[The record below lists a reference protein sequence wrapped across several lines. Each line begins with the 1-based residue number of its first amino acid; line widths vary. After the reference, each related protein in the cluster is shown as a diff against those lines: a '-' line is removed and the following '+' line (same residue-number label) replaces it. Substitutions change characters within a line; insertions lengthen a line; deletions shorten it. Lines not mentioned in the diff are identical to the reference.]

1 MTCIVSRYNED
12 LAWTLEFP
20 FNQFN
25 YIVYNK
31 GVNDSFEKKNVSEVI
46 PLPNIGRCDQT
57 YLFHIVSNYNKL
69 SDTVIFLPG
78 SINMENKK
86 IIAFKLLLNIL
97 KTKKAYFIGSEIK
110 SIFHSFKYFSQD
122 EYCCQNPINK
132 ELNSESKLFLCPQRP
147 FGNWFSKH
155 GFNDVNHYCLYGIF
169 SVDKRDIYQHPI
181 SRYVQLLQELSVHS
195 NPEVGHYTER
205 AWASIFGPFKY
216 TLFERCTLPIYHN
229 LPEKQ
234 GKRKKRIVNPRF
246 IYK

>member
-1 MTCIVSRYNED
+1 MICVSRYNED

-31 GVNDSFEKKNVSEVI
+31 GVNDLFEKKNVSKVI
-46 PLPNIGRCDQT
+46 PIPNVGRCDQT
-57 YLFHIVSNYNKL
+57 YLYHVVSNYNDL
-69 SDTVIFLPG
+69 SDIVIFFPG

-86 IIAFKLLLNIL
+86 KIAIKLLLNIM
-97 KTKKAYFIGSEIK
+97 TKKKASFIGGETK
-110 SIFHSFKYFSQD
+110 SIFHLFNNFSQD
-122 EYCCQNPINK
+122 EYCCQNPINQ

-147 FGNWFSKH
+147 FGNWVLQH
-155 GFNDVNHYCLYGIF
+155 GFIDVNQYCFYGVF
-169 SVDKRDIYQHPI
+169 SIDKRDIYQHPI

-205 AWASIFGPFKY
+205 AWASIFGPFKH
-216 TLFERCTLPIYHN
+216 TSFEKCTLPIYENH
-229 LPEKQ
+229 LPLE
-234 GKRKKRIVNPRF
+234 KKRNKKRVIDPRF

>member
-1 MTCIVSRYNED
+1 MTCIISRYNED
-12 LAWTLEFP
+12 LGWTLEFP

-31 GVNDSFEKKNVSEVI
+31 GVNDSFEKKNVSSVI
-46 PLPNIGRCDQT
+46 PVPNVGRCDQT

-78 SINMENKK
+78 SVDMPHKK
-86 IIAFKLLLNIL
+86 IIAVKLLLNIL
-97 KTKKAYFIGSEIK
+97 QTKKASFIGGETK

-122 EYCCQNPINK
+122 EYCCQNPINQ
-132 ELNSESKLFLCPQRP
+132 ELNNESKLCLCPQRP
-147 FGNWFSKH
+147 FGNWFLQH
-155 GFNDVNHYCLYGIF
+155 GFKDVNQYCFYGIF

-216 TLFERCTLPIYHN
+216 TSFEKCTLPIYHN
-229 LPEKQ
+229 HLPLKKKN
-234 GKRKKRIVNPRF
+234 KRTINPRF
-246 IYK
+246 TYK